1 MRAPRRAWRWAM
13 AAIDP
18 ILDADLLYVLSAM
31 GQGDTPCV
39 VDANYPAATTLT
51 TLSISAEN

>member
-1 MRAPRRAWRWAM
+1 M